1 MSNTAIVDKLVAE
14 YLATSKDSQIPPF
27 KVVETA
33 VGAGVAP
40 TVSKSKAWQAFLASY
55 VREHKGEKKFAE
67 LVKDAGKAWKAGG
80 GLVPMDTPRANP
92 APYLHAEAS
101 SAVPALKPIRD
112 ATKEEAEVELAE
124 QEGGF
129 KAGEAPLGGADGG
142 LSLKEAKDAV
152 VSRAKGAVKAI
163 RGVRDN
169 YPPMSRKVI
178 AKFGGEKITA
188 VYVCRAPLAPILNK
202 AIKAVSKKTPYDK
215 LYHLSI
221 KFKLANG
228 YYLRL
233 DKREVASAVV
243 SRRLKDSDDEVCVE
257 VAGGSFSTPSE
268 VIDATRAKLGV
279 AHYFTY
285 RATGWNCQDFVMSM
299 LDAGGYT
306 ITPEIKEF
314 VLQDV
319 AGLVSPIAERIANA
333 TTDAVSRL
341 NLIVEGEGMPDNI
354 GGFKA
359 GGAPL
364 DNIASEVKQMSET
377 PQTPQTS
384 KPTFAIAEGEY
395 NPITDPY
402 PADVMEDITDVW
414 RDNAENNI
422 KGGAPL
428 GGCDCGGDSDSD
440 SDSEDEVIEFGGS
453 KESPFDM
460 SDEIDYYRLKLSD
473 KLSRNVSR
481 DEMRGLL
488 ADKEMSRYIRGG
500 SRYMNDIESRVVSAY
515 DRSSN
520 NSVNRRIYK
529 INRAVERAERVQMR
543 DAEDEPD
550 LYIKHAREARDAL
563 YNERRPR
570 RHHIRMREW

>member
-1 MSNTAIVDKLVAE
+1 MSNTAVVDKLVAE

-33 VGAGVAP
+33 VGGAKAP
-40 TVSKSKAWQAFLASY
+40 ASKSKAWQAFLASY
-55 VREHKGEKKFAE
+55 VAEHKGEKKFAG

-80 GLVPMDTPRANP
+80 ASGGLVPMDTPKANP

-112 ATKEEAEVELAE
+112 ATKEEAETQLAE
-124 QEGGF
+124 QEGG
-129 KAGEAPLGGADGG
+129 ASVGVDGG

-169 YPPMSRKVI
+169 YPPMSRRVL
-178 AKFGGEKITA
+178 AKFGSEKITT
-188 VYVCRAPLAPILNK
+188 VHVCRAPLAPILNK
-202 AIKAVSKKTPYDK
+202 TIKAVSKKLPFDK

-233 DKREVASAVV
+233 DKREVASAVI
-243 SRRLKDSDDEVCVE
+243 SRRLKDSDDEVCVS
-257 VAGGSFSTPSE
+257 VVGGAFSTPSE

-299 LDAGGYT
+299 LEAGGYT

-319 AGLVSPIAERIANA
+319 AGKVSPIAERIANA

-354 GGFKA
+354 G
-359 GGAPL
+359 
-364 DNIASEVKQMSET
+364 SEVKEMAET

-402 PADVMEDITDVW
+402 PAKVMEDITDVW

-422 KGGAPL
+422 ESVGFKAGGAPL
-428 GGCDCGGDSDSD
+428 GGCDCGGDSDDSEYSD
-440 SDSEDEVIEFGGS
+440 EDEVIEMGGG
-453 KESPFDM
+453 KESPFDIA
-460 SDEIDYYRLKLSD
+460 DEIDYYRLKLSD

-488 ADKEMSRYIRGG
+488 EDKEMSRYIRGG

-529 INRAVERAERVQMR
+529 INRAVERAERMQMR

-570 RHHIRMREW
+570 RHHIRMKEW